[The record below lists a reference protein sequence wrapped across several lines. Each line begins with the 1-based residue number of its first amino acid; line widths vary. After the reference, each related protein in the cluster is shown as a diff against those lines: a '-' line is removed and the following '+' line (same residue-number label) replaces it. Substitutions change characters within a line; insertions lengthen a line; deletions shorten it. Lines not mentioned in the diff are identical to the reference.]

1 MTDVSP
7 AIAVIPYDVRPG
19 LRPGRVPLD
28 RLVWPQGRPDRL
40 GGSNKT
46 LRDLDRTD
54 HLIVNTSSL
63 LYRRPWLGT
72 PAKVSVMVLEP
83 EAIHGDHMRKLRHQY
98 ARFHKVLCSNP
109 GLLQAIPNGVLF
121 PLGTTWVGDW
131 TRLDLTKTKAC
142 SLIASAK
149 RSQEGH
155 ALRHS
160 MADHVRAGALDVDVM
175 GGGYQPFEHK
185 ADGLAPY
192 RFSLVIE
199 NVREANYFTE
209 KLIDALLCKCVP
221 IYWGCP
227 NIADFID
234 PGGMIVCQTET
245 EMKEALRD
253 LSETRYAALLPA
265 LEAAIP
271 QAVSYADLYER
282 AARAVLADEASGQMP

>member
-1 MTDVSP
+1 MSD
-7 AIAVIPYDVRPG
+7 AIAVMPYDVRPG

-28 RLVWPQGRPDRL
+28 RLVWPRGRPDRL
-40 GGSNKT
+40 CGSDKT
-46 LRDLDRTD
+46 LKDLDRND
-54 HLIVNTSSL
+54 HLVVYTSSL

-98 ARFHKVLCSNP
+98 ARFHKVLCSNAP
-109 GLLQAIPNGVLF
+109 LLDAIPNGVLF
-121 PLGTTWVGDW
+121 PLGCTWVGDW
-131 TRLDLTKTKAC
+131 TRLDLTKTQAC

-155 ALRHS
+155 ALRHA
-160 MADHVRAGALDVDVM
+160 MADHVKKRGLDVDVM
-175 GGGYQPFEHK
+175 GGGYQPFENK

-199 NVREANYFTE
+199 NVREVNYFTE
-209 KLIDALLCKCVP
+209 KLIDAVLCKCVP

-234 PGGMIVCQTET
+234 PGGMILCETEA
-245 EMKEALRD
+245 EMKEAVRN
-253 LSETRYAALLPA
+253 LSEERYASLLPR

-271 QAVSYADLYER
+271 QAAIYAEFYER
-282 AARAVLADEASGQMP
+282 AARAVLAEDASGQMPKRA